1 MNLRLKKE
9 TKERKKRKEN
19 ILLSVFTQ
27 GEVWI
32 GIMVILVK
40 LLQEKLDEIISFNKI
55 LVDFFGSSQLLENE
69 L

>member
-32 GIMVILVK
+32 GFMVILVK

>member
-9 TKERKKRKEN
+9 TKERRKRKEN

-32 GIMVILVK
+32 GFMVILVK
-40 LLQEKLDEIISFNKI
+40 LLQDKLVEIISFNKI
-55 LVDFFGSSQLLENE
+55 LVNFFGSSQLLENE